1 MAGAITLEK
10 AADGNLVY
18 AVGKLRN
25 ASDHQRFGVK
35 VELDVFNAANEKI
48 GAATDYAP
56 SIDPG
61 KEWKFKAL
69 IVDRAARTAKLTA
82 IKED

>member
-1 MAGAITLEK
+1 MAGPVTLEK
-10 AADGNLVY
+10 AKEGNLTY

-35 VELDVFNAANEKI
+35 VQLDVFNAAGDKV
-48 GAATDYAP
+48 GTATDYTS

-61 KEWKFKAL
+61 KEWKFKAMV
-69 IVDRAARTAKLTA
+69 VDRTAKKATLVSV
-82 IKED
+82 KED